1 MNILNDLTEGKRDMK
16 ISFATLG
23 CPNWTLRKIVENAFQ
38 MGFDGIEFRGVRDE
52 MDISRLPEFTR
63 DIEETKKLLSNYKIA
78 VSGIAIS
85 ARFAFINPEEKKKH
99 FAETRRNLKI
109 AAQLAAPIVRV
120 FGGRIPKGYTVEE
133 MVPVL
138 VKNLRE
144 MADEA
149 EEYGVKLALETH
161 DDWIDSAVV
170 SRVMKE
176 VNHPYVG
183 ILWDMHHPFRFN
195 HEDPEETYTNLSPY
209 IVGVHVKDSIL
220 DENGQT
226 KLVLPGE
233 GDVPLKKMLKMLI
246 NDDYNGYV
254 TFEWEKRWHPYL
266 PEPEIAFPR
275 FVEKM
280 REWFG

>member
-16 ISFATLG
+16 ISFTTLG

-85 ARFAFINPEEKKKH
+85 ARFAVINPEEKKKH
-99 FAETRRNLKI
+99 FAETRQNLKI

-170 SRVMKE
+170 SHVMKE

-183 ILWDMHHPFRFN
+183 ILWDMYHPFRFN